1 MFLID
6 RISCFPHFVGVKE
19 KVDYKEKW
27 RKWDGFKSPGVYI
40 RKGKIIKTRGCVP
53 FTIFQLWWA
62 WAGQRIIS
70 FLDSLVVVA
79 AQILIVSLKSLA
91 TRLLLYIDFLLY
103 SQLFFCFSP
112 FLFASLIHP
121 QQTSWAFV
129 SYSSSSNV
137 FLPPLDVVVVGL
149 RSTGL
154 WGIQRW
160 PDWRRDAP
168 MSRRTRQ
175 SAWWNETRTR
185 EIKILI
191 RRTGYWEPWL
201 YMMLCVVERAHR
213 FVLDRGAR
221 RTTSKST
228 DCQKLPRKKKKT
240 NKEKEDAARLVR
252 SNFRFGFVGAVT
264 VYKK

>member
-112 FLFASLIHP
+112 FFVCFIDSSSKQ

-129 SYSSSSNV
+129 SYSSSSV
-137 FLPPLDVVVVGL
+137 FLPRLTLSWLACAQRVCGAFRDGRTGAATPQCPDVRV
-149 RSTGL
+149 S
-154 WGIQRW
+154 
-160 PDWRRDAP
+160 PRDE
-168 MSRRTRQ
+168 TRQ
-175 SAWWNETRTR
+175 EHG
-185 EIKILI
+185 K
-191 RRTGYWEPWL
+191 
-201 YMMLCVVERAHR
+201 
-213 FVLDRGAR
+213 
-221 RTTSKST
+221 
-228 DCQKLPRKKKKT
+228 
-240 NKEKEDAARLVR
+240 
-252 SNFRFGFVGAVT
+252 
-264 VYKK
+264 